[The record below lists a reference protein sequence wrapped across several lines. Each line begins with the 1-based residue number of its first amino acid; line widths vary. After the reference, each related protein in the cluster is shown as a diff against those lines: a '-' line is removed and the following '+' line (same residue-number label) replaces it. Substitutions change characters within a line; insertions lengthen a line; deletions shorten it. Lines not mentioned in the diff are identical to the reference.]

1 MHILAIVIQ
10 VFSSMGTS
18 SKIIIILSLLASVG
32 LMSRCAI
39 NSHNDDDYTFAWD
52 MSVENHTG
60 VPKNNFDKDGKHRG
74 MSIFNLDGDKDQ
86 WINQLVKNNI
96 ECAALVPFLYQRTDT
111 TKIIRQRD
119 DYTSWS
125 TYDSMYIDIIDR
137 LHERQLHVMLKPHL
151 WMNEGWRSNIKLDN
165 DQEWDV
171 WFDSYRNHMLHYARI
186 AQDQNVELYCI
197 GTEFNSSINRQP
209 DRWLALVHEI
219 KAIYSGKLTY
229 AANWDGEF
237 RNVQFWDEMDYI
249 GIQAYFPLTS
259 KDRPSLREIKN
270 GWKKHKQ
277 MLRKLSEVHDKPI
290 LFTETGYRSDQSA
303 TIKPWE
309 WSGRIDTLNDITCYD
324 TQNLAYEALFQELWR
339 EEWFAGM
346 YFWQWHTETKET
358 DRHERNDFTPRF
370 KPAENT
376 MAKWYGQGI

>member
-1 MHILAIVIQ
+1 
-10 VFSSMGTS
+10 
-18 SKIIIILSLLASVG
+18 
-32 LMSRCAI
+32 
-39 NSHNDDDYTFAWD
+39 

-303 TIKPWE
+303 TIKPG
-309 WSGRIDTLNDITCYD
+309 SLPRAVARRMVCRDVF
-324 TQNLAYEALFQELWR
+324 LAVAYR
-339 EEWFAGM
+339 
-346 YFWQWHTETKET
+346 
-358 DRHERNDFTPRF
+358 D
-370 KPAENT
+370 
-376 MAKWYGQGI
+376 